1 MRGAV
6 LDGAA
11 GGGNRPSKTE
21 NPIALPCV
29 SARMRPYYRT
39 GGGLLGEKMNETKQ
53 EQPEKML
60 TLVAL
65 VRMPER
71 VARGLR
77 AGDASLA
84 WWCGEA
90 VGCSWEGEWD
100 SDPDAVKWQKEI
112 AERWG
117 CGPEDRET
125 MRGHDAGFV
134 EAGSEAEAEIRRL
147 LTMRADADAEGAA

>member
-1 MRGAV
+1 
-6 LDGAA
+6 
-11 GGGNRPSKTE
+11 
-21 NPIALPCV
+21 
-29 SARMRPYYRT
+29 MRPYYRT